1 MQVPAKTS
9 KTGARPAYLRY
20 LDEKTSQNNSQPEPA
35 SESGKP
41 RVGKSSKFMKLG
53 FFGICAFMAM
63 AYLLC
68 SPLVSKNLYYSL
80 LFYAAPYPYGNYDD
94 NVVDGIKAKD
104 VFFKTAN
111 NHTLHGWYFKK
122 PGAKTLLLMSHGNGG
137 NISILQ
143 WYVDVAMRADASIF
157 IYDYEGYGRSE
168 GDSSIE
174 ALNRDSEAA
183 YDYMTESEQWK
194 ANQIINLG
202 LSLGTGVASELN
214 ATRKCAGTIL
224 IAPFTNIRRI
234 GAQVLPFLALYPDF
248 LWAEHDLG
256 SRSFIS
262 SKHHPVLI
270 LHGEEDQ
277 LVPFQNA
284 LDLKASSNGPLKLVK
299 LQCAHNDLG
308 REQQSIV
315 ANIKAFVAEVSNK

>member
-9 KTGARPAYLRY
+9 KISAPQDSLQHPDHETFQSSP
-20 LDEKTSQNNSQPEPA
+20 PA
-35 SESGKP
+35 SAIGTTKSNG
-41 RVGKSSKFMKLG
+41 GKSKLIKLG
-53 FFGICAFMAM
+53 LFAFCAFAAM

-68 SPLVSKNLYYSL
+68 SPLVSRNLYYCL

-104 VFFKTAN
+104 VFFKTTD

-122 PGAKTLLLMSHGNGG
+122 PGTKSILLMNHGNGG

-143 WYVDVAMRADASIF
+143 WYVDVAMRANASIF

-168 GDSSIE
+168 GNSSIE

-183 YDYMTESEQWK
+183 YDYVTKTEHWK

-234 GAQVLPFLALYPDF
+234 AAQVLPFLALYPDC

-256 SRSFIS
+256 SRRFIS

-270 LHGEEDQ
+270 LHGEQDE

-284 LDLKASSNGPLKLVK
+284 LDLKAISNGPLKLVK

-308 REQQSIV
+308 REHERIV
-315 ANIKAFVAEVSNK
+315 SNIKKFVAEVSNN